1 MEFNLKKI
9 LKALLLSSGDA
20 LSTKDVQAVITRFHA
35 QSEEDEGDADEA
47 EEASGDGQGVMRDL
61 LAQVPSLLTT
71 AQIRDAF
78 AEIGQELEDGN
89 DVWRIVEGPNGYRL
103 AVAPQYADWVRLLR
117 DEPRPRRLSAAA
129 LETLAVIAYRQ
140 PVTRSEIEAVRGVSS
155 DSGVNRLI
163 EKELVHVVGRAD
175 LPGRPLQYA
184 TTDTFLEFC
193 GIRSLEE
200 LPASD
205 VLSPSQITEW
215 IRKATMPDTAPDDAD
230 MGLPTNGDEEAHI
243 VAEDDDSDEDLPA
256 QPVERTGGDIGKAG
270 DTAAGTA

>member
-20 LSTKDVQAVITRFHA
+20 LSTKDVQAVIARFHA
-35 QSEEDEGDADEA
+35 RNEEDTGEDGDPVGEDE
-47 EEASGDGQGVMRDL
+47 QGIMRDL

-71 AQIRDAF
+71 AQVRDAF
-78 AEIGQELEDGN
+78 VEIGQDLEDTN
-89 DVWRIVEGPNGYRL
+89 DVWRVVEGPNGYRL
-103 AVAPQYADWVRLLR
+103 AVAPHYADWVRLLR
-117 DEPRPRRLSAAA
+117 DEPRPQRLSAAA

-155 DSGVNRLI
+155 DSSVNRLI

-175 LPGRPLQYA
+175 LPGRPLQFA
-184 TTDTFLEFC
+184 TTDAFLEFC
-193 GIRSLEE
+193 GIRGLEE

-215 IRKATMPDTAPDDAD
+215 IRKATMPDAAPDDAD
-230 MGLPTNGDEEAHI
+230 MGLPTNGDEEAHV
-243 VAEDDDSDEDLPA
+243 VAEEDDD
-256 QPVERTGGDIGKAG
+256 GGDDSARE
-270 DTAAGTA
+270 

>member
-9 LKALLLSSGDA
+9 LKALLFSSGDA

-35 QSEEDEGDADEA
+35 QSEEEDDDPGGA
-47 EEASGDGQGVMRDL
+47 ENAPGGGQGVMRDL

-78 AEIGQELEDGN
+78 AGITQELEENN
-89 DVWRIVEGPNGYRL
+89 DVWRVVEGPNGYRL
-103 AVAPQYADWVRLLR
+103 AVASQYADWVRLLR

-184 TTDTFLEFC
+184 TTDAFLEFC

-215 IRKATMPDTAPDDAD
+215 IRKATMPDAAPDDAD
-230 MGLPTNGDEEAHI
+230 MGLPTDGDEEAHI
-243 VAEDDDSDEDLPA
+243 VAEDDN
-256 QPVERTGGDIGKAG
+256 GGDEP
-270 DTAAGTA
+270 AADNSGAAEDPPTNTPGGAA

>member
-9 LKALLLSSGDA
+9 LKALLFSSGDA

-35 QSEEDEGDADEA
+35 QSEEDEEDSGGA
-47 EEASGDGQGVMRDL
+47 EESPVDGGQGVMRDL

-78 AEIGQELEDGN
+78 AEISQELEDAN
-89 DVWRIVEGPNGYRL
+89 DVWRVVEGPSGYRL

-163 EKELVHVVGRAD
+163 EKELVHIVGRAD

-184 TTDTFLEFC
+184 TTDAFLEFC

-215 IRKATMPDTAPDDAD
+215 IRKATMPDSAPDAAD
-230 MGLPTNGDEEAHI
+230 MGLPTDGDEEAHV
-243 VAEDDDSDEDLPA
+243 VAEDDN
-256 QPVERTGGDIGKAG
+256 GGDESATDSSTPEENPPASTPGG
-270 DTAAGTA
+270 VD